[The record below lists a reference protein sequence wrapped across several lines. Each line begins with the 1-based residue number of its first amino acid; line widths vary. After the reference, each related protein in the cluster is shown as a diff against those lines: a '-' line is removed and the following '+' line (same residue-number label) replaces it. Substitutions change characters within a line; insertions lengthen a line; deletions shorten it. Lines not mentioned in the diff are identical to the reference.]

1 MGLILDIWQEYAI
14 GLGHR
19 SKLRQEFDIELGL
32 GGKLKMNT
40 TEDCVLCIF
49 FVVVV
54 VVVVFVC
61 LFVFKRFIY
70 LFYVYECT
78 VAVFRHT
85 RIGHQI
91 PLQIVVSHHVVSGN

>member
-54 VVVVFVC
+54 VVVVVFVFC
-61 LFVFKRFIY
+61 LFFFETGFLCIA
-70 LFYVYECT
+70 L
-78 VAVFRHT
+78 AVLEFT
-85 RIGHQI
+85 
-91 PLQIVVSHHVVSGN
+91 L